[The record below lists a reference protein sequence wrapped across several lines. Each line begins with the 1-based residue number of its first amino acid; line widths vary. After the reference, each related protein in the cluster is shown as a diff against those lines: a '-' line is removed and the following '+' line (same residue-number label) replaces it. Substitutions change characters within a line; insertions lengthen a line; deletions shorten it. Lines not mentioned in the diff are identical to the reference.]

1 MDECW
6 GHYIKWNYP
15 VTKRQIVLWFHLP
28 EISVI
33 SFIEKESRRWRGG
46 GKEKLLFKG
55 YRVSVSQD
63 EKVLE
68 LCFTIMW
75 IYIILLNLKMVKMVN
90 FMLCVFTPM
99 KN

>member
-63 EKVLE
+63 EKSE
-68 LCFTIMW
+68 
-75 IYIILLNLKMVKMVN
+75 
-90 FMLCVFTPM
+90 VFTALSQM
-99 KN
+99 MVMATYYECI